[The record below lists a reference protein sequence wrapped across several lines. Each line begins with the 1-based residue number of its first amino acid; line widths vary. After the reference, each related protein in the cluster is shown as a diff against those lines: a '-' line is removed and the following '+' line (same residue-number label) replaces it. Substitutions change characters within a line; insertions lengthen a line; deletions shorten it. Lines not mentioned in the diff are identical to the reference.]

1 MDRRALPLALKTG
14 LAVFAGLAIVGCGQK
29 PAAQAPPPP
38 TVTVAKPGKK
48 DIVEWLYFTA
58 QTQPVDTVSI
68 SPRVTGYIDNIT
80 FQEGDVVDFGPLLFV
95 LAPPPHQSA

>member
-38 TVTVAKPGKK
+38 TVTVAKPVKK
-48 DIVEWLYFTA
+48 EIVEWLYFTA
-58 QTQPVDTVSI
+58 QTQAVDTVSI
-68 SPRVTGYIDNIT
+68 I
-80 FQEGDVVDFGPLLFV
+80 
-95 LAPPPHQSA
+95 SASHRLY